1 MRNRFKLIIGAAGL
15 AAALTACGGSESAGS
30 VEEFCGLESR
40 FDDIDSV
47 DPTTEDG
54 MARAQEILAEIEA
67 AAPSDIKDDVGVVAD
82 AFESMSSM
90 TGEDILEMSE
100 DDLAE
105 LEELG
110 EKLETAGSNVEAFI
124 DENC

>member
-1 MRNRFKLIIGAAGL
+1 
-15 AAALTACGGSESAGS
+15 
-30 VEEFCGLESR
+30 
-40 FDDIDSV
+40 
-47 DPTTEDG
+47 